1 MGAELV
7 LSLELVLSTEL
18 WVLSVVLEETALSL
32 ELVLLL
38 DEVSEDVE

>member
-1 MGAELV
+1 M

>member
-1 MGAELV
+1 M

-32 ELVLLL
+32 ELVLL